1 MIIKPKQ
8 PEFMDKQ
15 ALANLK
21 AKIVYELS
29 HNPLWQFKTEDNY
42 WICPYCGMIG
52 SRFDI
57 PDKML
62 TEVMGH
68 FIKICPEWKNKGKL
82 QLSMQTLKNITKAQ
96 NWLRT
101 WGKKSNFR
109 FIDDKNRW
117 YCPYCAQRQKI
128 FIDFSNP
135 STAQVIEIIGHIK
148 SCPDQKSGK
157 PPLSAEQ
164 VELALNLRRDKRFLF
179 YNRKD
184 NAWFSPWTLKL
195 TGIKRTESEKIT
207 RNQVVATAVH
217 YQRVKESFG
226 ENIKPASIE
235 VIKRSL
241 KDEREKENLLTRIRH
256 NIFEDNIWQVLSKRD
271 NWICP
276 YCRKEIKEVDFN
288 TGLSKKEVAP
298 LQIFQHLT
306 ETCLEHKTG
315 GKPAQSVEELASNKE
330 SGKQASYQ
338 QSLSTFMSLVENET
352 VKYIKSEEENV
363 VTEGFVS
370 SKRDEYNRQ
379 MLEKA
384 KNVQLM
390 MLPAVPKI
398 EGLEFAVNYR
408 SCDEL
413 SGDFYDFFEVS
424 DHELGIVVGDVSGHG
439 VTAALVMAATKKA
452 LKLTG
457 KGKKPKETMLIV
469 NDEIK
474 SELPM
479 AVFVT
484 IFYGVLN
491 LQTYELCHVRA
502 GHNPLYIYNSQRNPC
517 FNEYLAKGMIIGTA
531 PSSMLEKVLEE
542 ETIQLYKGDLVVQYT
557 DGVVEAMNAA
567 RDEYSEERLK
577 QFIKDNNEQ
586 SAEKFVNSLADSV
599 EKFYAGAEPND
610 DVTIVAF
617 KIP

>member
-1 MIIKPKQ
+1 
-8 PEFMDKQ
+8 MDKQ
-15 ALANLK
+15 ALAILK
-21 AKIVYELS
+21 AKISQELKQ
-29 HNPLWQFKTEDNY
+29 NPCWQFKTLDNY
-42 WICPYCGMIG
+42 WICPYCGTIG
-52 SRFDI
+52 ARFDV
-57 PDKML
+57 PEKML

-68 FIKICPEWKNKGKL
+68 FVKICPEWKKKGKL
-82 QLSMQTLKNITKAQ
+82 QLSLPTLKNIRKAQ

-109 FIDDKNRW
+109 FVDDKNRW
-117 YCPYCAQRQKI
+117 YCPHCAQRQKI

-135 STAQVIEIIGHIK
+135 ATAQIIEIIGHIE
-148 SCPDQKSGK
+148 SCSEQKSGK
-157 PPLSAEQ
+157 PPLNSEQ
-164 VELALNLRRDKRFLF
+164 VELALKLRRDRRFLF

-184 NAWFSPWTLKL
+184 NTWFSPWTLKL

-217 YQRVKESFG
+217 YQGIKDSFG
-226 ENIKPASIE
+226 EDVKPAEIE
-235 VIKRSL
+235 VIERSL
-241 KDEREKENLLTRIRH
+241 KDEREKEKLLAQIRH
-256 NIFEDNIWQVLSKRD
+256 NIFKDKIWQVLSERD
-271 NWICP
+271 FWICP
-276 YCRKEIKEVDFN
+276 YCRKEIKEIDFN

-306 ETCLEHKTG
+306 EACQEHKTG
-315 GKPAQSVEELASNKE
+315 KKPAQNVEGLASKKE
-330 SGKQASYQ
+330 GGKQTSYQ

-352 VKYIKSEEENV
+352 AKYAMTDDEKQ
-363 VTEGFVS
+363 TTDGFVS

-398 EGLEFAVNYR
+398 EGLDFAVNYR

-413 SGDFYDFFEVS
+413 SGDFYDFFQVS

-452 LKLTG
+452 LKLTS

-479 AVFVT
+479 AVFIT

-491 LQTYELCHVRA
+491 LKTYELCHVRA
-502 GHNPLYIYNSQRNPC
+502 GHNPLYIYNSQRTPC

-542 ETIQLYKGDLVVQYT
+542 ETIQLYQGDLVVQYT
-557 DGVVEAMNAA
+557 DGVVEAMNPA
-567 RDEYSEERLK
+567 REEYSEERLK
-577 QFIKDNNEQ
+577 KFICDNYNQ
-586 SAEKFVNSLADSV
+586 SAEELVTSLADSV
-599 EKFYAGAEPND
+599 DKFYDGAEPND
-610 DVTIVAF
+610 DVTIVAL